1 MKTQKELEEIMSSY
15 TYESYES
22 GNFKRNLMNELTE
35 GIDALAERRKME
47 RDRLDERLGKR
58 ERERVNQEEL
68 YAPHM
73 EEEQYINVTDQ
84 LTDYDRTIDKLF
96 GDIQKLKEVR
106 DKMIKESQE
115 IEQILGK
122 ALGYPWY
129 KDDPKNF
136 PNATEAD
143 GVCVAPNTAWSLAL
157 CAADKIRDLQ
167 GKLFNQ
173 NRKIANVVDD
183 LLKLQNNERE

>member
-1 MKTQKELEEIMSSY
+1 
-15 TYESYES
+15 
-22 GNFKRNLMNELTE
+22 MNELTE
-35 GIDALAERRKME
+35 GIYALAERRNME

-58 ERERVNQEEL
+58 ERERANQEEL

-73 EEEQYINVTDQ
+73 DEEQYINVTDQ
-84 LTDYDRTIDKLF
+84 LTAYDRTIDKLF

-129 KDDPKNF
+129 KDDLKNF

-143 GVCVAPNTAWSLAL
+143 GVCIAPNTAASLAMH
-157 CAADKIRDLQ
+157 AADKIKMLDIREQDKQ
-167 GKLFNQ
+167 KIIDEQREEIAKLKESVEYYIDF
-173 NRKIANVVDD
+173 
-183 LLKLQNNERE
+183 LHL